1 MKKIVRQQNYLK
13 ELIDSQ
19 NNQIISKS
27 ALRCM
32 LRAALEPLVDNPEEG
47 VVLHRIENK
56 SGIVGLIKRL
66 EFSSIPSY
74 DFTDEGGHL
83 KEKVWANTEFFCVMT
98 HRFVSIVIWD
108 NKTESK
114 HFVRYYSIYNSKL
127 QNEAL
132 DIIDRNTDVNIK
144 DFQER
149 FKPDRRDNPLLN
161 VSIRRLVENMDEA
174 TKDAVLGFA
183 QVQSE
188 KEEAEVSQNIRELG
202 HEIRNQLSICDLYT
216 EIIKKTCVKNG
227 IKEETITNAI
237 KCISRAVKMAGN
249 SLISLKSAEKGV
261 IKPHKLKEL
270 IENAADL
277 TKVYFENKNIE
288 YILENNLNIKIPV
301 DENKFIAAIV
311 NIAKNASEAFSKE
324 SSNLEVEKSGSENT
338 ASGYIKI
345 KTEEENDFAVIRISN
360 NAGKIEEPDKIF
372 AEGFTTKSTGS
383 GLGLKICKKSI
394 EEMFGKLELEV
405 NTDEKVEF
413 VIKIAK
419 VG

>member
-19 NNQIISKS
+19 GNQIISKS
-27 ALRCM
+27 ALKCM

-56 SGIVGLIKRL
+56 TGIVGLIKRL
-66 EFSSIPSY
+66 EFSSVPSY

-161 VSIRRLVENMDEA
+161 ISIRRLVENMDEA

-188 KEEAEVSQNIRELG
+188 KEEAEVSQNVREIA

-216 EIIKKTCVKNG
+216 EIIKKTCAKNG
-227 IKEETITNAI
+227 IKEETVTNAI
-237 KCISRAVKMAGN
+237 KCISKAVKMAGN
-249 SLISLKSAEKGV
+249 SLLALKSTEKGI
-261 IKPHKLKEL
+261 IKPYKLKEL
-270 IENAADL
+270 IENAVNL
-277 TKVYFENKNIE
+277 TKVYTENKNIE
-288 YILENNLNIKIPV
+288 YIVENNLNIKIPV
-301 DENKFIAAIV
+301 DENKFVAV
-311 NIAKNASEAFSKE
+311 VLNLVKNASEAFNKKDDR
-324 SSNLEVEKSGSENT
+324 LGMEKHSGDNT
-338 ASGYIKI
+338 AKYIKI

-360 NAGKIEEPDKIF
+360 NAGKIEEPEKIF
-372 AEGFTTKSTGS
+372 MEGFTTKSDGS
-383 GLGLKICKKSI
+383 GLGLMICKKSI
-394 EEMFGKLELEV
+394 EEMFGKLELEH
-405 NTDEKVEF
+405 NDEDYVEF
-413 VIKIAK
+413 AIKIAK